1 MTAEEYL
8 TVKDVKMLVISDG
21 GSEEY
26 RNFNL
31 VPLLD
36 AGAGGVIFYVDTE
49 SEDRLSG
56 LNVQHKIQEFLR
68 KTKLQESW
76 AYICWPEQKKNIRLT
91 RNNFFN
97 SLLISSNF
105 MLDKGELVEIKSE
118 EPATNTLKDKLPSLF
133 MGLRDVV
140 NRAEM
145 ISRSGNVEET
155 CILLSELIEM
165 SAEFQKL
172 LLLPKS
178 VKDKRADLLDQ
189 IKLTVSLGD
198 LVWKIASEEG
208 SRHLYNNFT
217 PDFDIQNG
225 VVKFII
231 RLDKTSLTKLN
242 SVQWVEKALE
252 FIASEPAAKQVDF
265 MKESTVIVSWKHAP
279 GVLVMSPNN
288 IFGCG
293 IVHPP
298 RNK

>member
-1 MTAEEYL
+1 MTTEQYL

-21 GSEEY
+21 RNEEY

-76 AYICWPEQKKNIRLT
+76 AYICWPGQQKNIRLT

-97 SLLISSNF
+97 SLVISSNF
-105 MLDKGELVEIKSE
+105 MIDDGQVAEIRSE
-118 EPATNTLKDKLPSLF
+118 VPATKTLKDKLPSLF
-133 MGLRDVV
+133 MGLREVV

-145 ISRSGNVEET
+145 ISRSGSVEET
-155 CILLSELIEM
+155 CILLSELIVM
-165 SAEFQKL
+165 SAEFQRL
-172 LLLPKS
+172 LLLPKP
-178 VKDKRADLLDQ
+178 VKDSRADLLDQ

-198 LVWKIASEEG
+198 LLLKIASEEG

-225 VVKFII
+225 MVKFII

-252 FIASEPAAKQVDF
+252 FLASEPAAKQTDF
-265 MKESTVIVSWKHAP
+265 MKESTIIISWKHAP

-293 IVHPP
+293 IVHSP